1 MITIKTIQELV
12 GLNISDGNTHRM
24 IQRVTEDKNKIGEH
38 FYSFHCPAILNGER
52 ENKAL
57 EIRLMR
63 GERYTKTNSGYELFV
78 MGLQART
85 HKYLTLDDL
94 RYKGILLQ
102 RIDEVVKQSRDW
114 WVNVANNNYK

>member
-12 GLNISDGNTHRM
+12 GLSISDGNTHRM

-63 GERYTKTNSGYELFV
+63 EERYTKTNKGYELFV
-78 MGLQART
+78 MGLHGRT
-85 HKYLTLDDL
+85 VIYLSLHDL
-94 RYKGILLQ
+94 RDKRALLKW
-102 RIDEVVKQSRDW
+102 IDKVVESAKTW
-114 WVNVANNNYK
+114 WIKEANNNYR